1 MLRSLTPAAE
11 GEGGGQAP
19 GAEEFTALLTR
30 GYRGAGALEYSVGA
44 RGWGRF
50 QPTAGSFG
58 AAEGKLD
65 CTLGSG
71 GHGPALSKRG
81 TRQDQNKWPVY

>member
-1 MLRSLTPAAE
+1 MLWSLTPAAE
-11 GEGGGQAP
+11 GGVGGQPP

-30 GYRGAGALEYSVGA
+30 GYRGAGALESSVGA
-44 RGWGRF
+44 RAWGRF

-65 CTLGSG
+65 CTLGPG

-81 TRQDQNKWPVY
+81 TRQDLNKWPVY